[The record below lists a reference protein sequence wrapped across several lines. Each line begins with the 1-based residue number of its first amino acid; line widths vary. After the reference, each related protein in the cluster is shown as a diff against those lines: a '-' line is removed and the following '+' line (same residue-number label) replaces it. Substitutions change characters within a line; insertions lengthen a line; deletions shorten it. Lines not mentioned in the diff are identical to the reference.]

1 MSTKFDTIRGSD
13 KVTSIFAD
21 SALTYDGT
29 ATASLSG
36 LDHLTGETATILGD
50 GSVYANQT
58 VSAGSV
64 SSLSPTITKAT
75 VGLPYTS
82 TIKTLRPE
90 QGGDDGSAQGR
101 AKRLF
106 EITFRFLD
114 TLGAEYAPVG
124 GSFDEVQFRT
134 GSTPM
139 DMSPPLFTGDKTVQF
154 HGSWETEGQVIV
166 RQTQPL
172 PFELSAIV
180 TRIITHSG

>member
-1 MSTKFDTIRGSD
+1 MIQHAAAARL
-13 KVTSIFAD
+13 
-21 SALTYDGT
+21 LTYDST

-58 VSAGSV
+58 VTSGSV
-64 SSLSPTITKAT
+64 SSLSPTVTKAT

-82 TIKTLRPE
+82 TMKTLRPE

-101 AKRLF
+101 TKRIF

-124 GSFDEVQFRT
+124 GSFDDVQFRA

-139 DMSPPLFTGDKTVQF
+139 DMSPPLFSGDKTVQF

-166 RQTQPL
+166 RQAQPL
-172 PFELSAIV
+172 PFELTAIV